1 MAAGFR
7 SYAFWWFTGFAAGG
21 GGPVEPGCPCPD
33 WTFEGTLV
41 DAFNNPNTVSTNQ
54 FTSDATLNNAF
65 VRPDEQ
71 SDNAYTV
78 PETLVNAWVRKA
90 CE

>member
-7 SYAFWWFTGFAAGG
+7 SYAFWWFTGYAAGA
-21 GGPVEPGCPCPD
+21 GPVEPGCPCPE
-33 WTFEGTLV
+33 WTHDGTLV
-41 DAFNNPNTVSTNQ
+41 NAFNNPNTVSSNQ
-54 FTSDATLNNAF
+54 FVADITLDNAF
-65 VRPDEQ
+65 ISPDEQ

-78 PETLVNAWVRKA
+78 PKTLANTWARKA